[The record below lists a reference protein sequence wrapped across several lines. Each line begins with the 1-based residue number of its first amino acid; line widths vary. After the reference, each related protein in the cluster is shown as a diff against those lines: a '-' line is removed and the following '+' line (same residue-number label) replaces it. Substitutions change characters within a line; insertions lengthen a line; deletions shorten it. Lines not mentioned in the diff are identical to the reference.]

1 MAHSYLNKKNHGR
14 AAYVNTSPSRD
25 SFHVNGAIIIVAR
38 LPVDSKQLEQY
49 VVRSHLLVI

>member
-1 MAHSYLNKKNHGR
+1 MAHSYLNKKITA

-38 LPVDSKQLEQY
+38 LPVDSEQLEQY